1 MAWKYFYE
9 HLSSSHD
16 GIVYDYVSHGKC
28 FVFIADGCECHVC
41 SNIIDNYSVGVCLYK
56 ICGDKIEWSCG

>member
-28 FVFIADGCECHVC
+28 FVFIADGCEYHVF
-41 SNIIDNYSVGVCLYK
+41 SNTIDNYSVGVCLFK
-56 ICGDKIEWSCG
+56 IC

>member
-1 MAWKYFYE
+1 MAWKHFYE
-9 HLSSSHD
+9 HLSSTHD
-16 GIVYDYVSHGKC
+16 GFVYDYVSHGRC